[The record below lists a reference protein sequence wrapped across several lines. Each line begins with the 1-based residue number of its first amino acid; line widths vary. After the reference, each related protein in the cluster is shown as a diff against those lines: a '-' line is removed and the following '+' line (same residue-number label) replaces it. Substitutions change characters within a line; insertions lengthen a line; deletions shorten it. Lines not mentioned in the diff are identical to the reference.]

1 MILLAQALASM
12 DRQYIQGWY
21 NIPMPVHK
29 VNDRAIK
36 AVKHY
41 VQTGVKEKAALLAG
55 YSKQTARKESSRI
68 IQRGIESLEKQAT
81 PQSQAILKK
90 LGKTP
95 QDIIESF
102 NELAF
107 KQNRDL
113 KLKAQ
118 MLSQLYKTEIGID
131 INGGDITNQAQL
143 NITLNAQAPAH
154 AKEQYDI
161 E

>member
-1 MILLAQALASM
+1 MNNKEQA
-12 DRQYIQGWY
+12 
-21 NIPMPVHK
+21 V
-29 VNDRAIK
+29 K
-36 AVKHY
+36 AVKNY
-41 VQTGVKEKAALLAG
+41 IQTGNKKDALLKAG
-55 YSKQTARKESSRI
+55 YSKETARSRQTEVI
-68 IQRGIESLEKQAT
+68 ERGTQQLLKRND
-81 PQSQAILKK
+81 PQSQKILHA
-90 LGKTP
+90 LGKSR

-143 NITLNAQAPAH
+143 NITLNAQAPTH
-154 AKEQYDI
+154 DTKHYTI

>member
-1 MILLAQALASM
+1 M

-21 NIPMPVHK
+21 NLEMNNKEQAV
-29 VNDRAIK
+29 K
-36 AVKHY
+36 AVKNY
-41 VQTGVKEKAALLAG
+41 IQTGNKKDALLKAG
-55 YSKQTARKESSRI
+55 YSQETARSRQTEVI
-68 IQRGIESLEKQAT
+68 ERGTQQLLKRND
-81 PQSQAILKK
+81 PQSQKILHA
-90 LGKTP
+90 LGKSR

-143 NITLNAQAPAH
+143 NITLNAQAPTH
-154 AKEQYDI
+154 DTKHYTI